1 MRTQLSIAY
10 EESEVLHK
18 LRQFFIY
25 EVCEET
31 INEDGEF
38 RCDTFCHRS
47 KMEAYIIKDQE
58 SNQIMGYILMTKNT
72 FNEEA
77 DWHITE
83 LLILPKD
90 RRKGYG
96 KEAISKLVDIHK
108 KEIFEL
114 LPSNSESRC
123 FWESIT
129 SQYNNKKESEFI
141 LFNI

>member
-1 MRTQLSIAY
+1 
-10 EESEVLHK
+10 
-18 LRQFFIY
+18 
-25 EVCEET
+25 
-31 INEDGEF
+31 
-38 RCDTFCHRS
+38 
-47 KMEAYIIKDQE
+47 MEAYIIKDQE

-83 LLILPKD
+83 LLILPKY

-108 KEIFEL
+108 KEVFEL
-114 LPSNSESRC
+114 LPSNNESRC